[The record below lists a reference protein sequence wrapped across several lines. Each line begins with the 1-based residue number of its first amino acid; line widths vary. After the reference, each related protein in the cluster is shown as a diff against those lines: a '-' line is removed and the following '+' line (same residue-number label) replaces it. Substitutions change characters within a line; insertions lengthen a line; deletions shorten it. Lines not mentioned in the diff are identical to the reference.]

1 VPGTPSYDGLRA
13 FGLFVGPNRSGS
25 SLVGA
30 LLDAHAQALI
40 AHELDA
46 FEDRGST
53 GRLGY
58 PDREALFAA
67 IAENSAR
74 AARKGRKG
82 RRRGGNVS
90 YAVPDLHQGGA
101 TSLRVIGTK
110 RANRTMVALEHN
122 PRALEQLEQ
131 QVRVPLRLIYLV
143 RNPFDN
149 VASMTPVHEPA
160 MRVGRYVEL
169 IGMVGTLKDAGWP
182 IKDVFLEDVIA
193 GPRSELAALCEFLD
207 LDPAEDYLASC
218 ASIVEDAPNE
228 SRHCRDWTDEDVATL
243 TGLIRDVPWLARY
256 AGAEIR

>member
-58 PDREALFAA
+58 ADREALFAA

-82 RRRGGNVS
+82 RRRGGDVS
-90 YAVPDLHQGGA
+90 YAVPGLHQGDVE
-101 TSLRVIGTK
+101 SLRVIGTK

-122 PRALEQLEQ
+122 PRALEALEE
-131 QVRVPLRLIYLV
+131 QVLIPLRLIHLI

-149 VASMTPVHEPA
+149 VASMTPVDEPL
-160 MRVGRYVEL
+160 MRVERYVQL
-169 IGMVGTLKDAGWP
+169 IGMVNALKDAGWP
-182 IKDVFLEDVIA
+182 LKDVYLEEVIA
-193 GPRSELAALCEFLD
+193 DPRSELAALCEFLD
-207 LDPAEDYLASC
+207 LKPAEDYLAGC
-218 ASIVEDAPNE
+218 ASIVEDEPNE
-228 SRHCRDWTDEDVATL
+228 SRHGRAWTDEEVATL
-243 TGLIRDVPWLARY
+243 TGLIDDVPWLGRY